1 MPTATAADQTE
12 TARLAL
18 EEVCSGR
25 DLDGIAR
32 VYHPDFV
39 DHVNRLTYRG
49 HEGARRSVAL
59 YLELFPDLRF
69 EVDDQVSEG
78 DKVASRWTLRG
89 THRGREVELRVI
101 VISRF
106 EDGRIIED
114 WAASDTM
121 DLVRQ
126 LGLLRTLKLA
136 VTHRKLIF
144 DRAGVA
150 SQRGEPRG
158 AIDMITCRFRRNRS
172 CPIPPSETERIR
184 RIFDKQ
190 APKYDK
196 SMSRFERLLFAGNR
210 EWVCERA
217 EGEILEL
224 AAGTAR
230 NLPFYSAD
238 VKVTGVELS
247 PEMANLGRR
256 RAEDLGREIDM
267 QVGDA
272 EALPFPDDSF
282 DSVVCTYG
290 LCTIPD
296 DAAAISEA
304 KRVLRPGG
312 RILLA
317 EHVRSP
323 NPIVRT
329 IQRLLEPFARR
340 FGGDHLLREPL
351 DHLAAEGFEV
361 EELKR
366 LKAGWVELVAARKP
380 VDRRISCGR

>member
-12 TARLAL
+12 TARRAL
-18 EEVCSGR
+18 EQVCSGR
-25 DLDGIAR
+25 DLDGIPR
-32 VYHPDFV
+32 DYHPDFV
-39 DHVNRLTYRG
+39 DHVNRFTYRG
-49 HEGARRSVAL
+49 HAGARQSVAL
-59 YLELFPDLRF
+59 YLELFPDLSF
-69 EVDDQVSEG
+69 EVNDQVTEG
-78 DKVASRWTLRG
+78 EKVASRWTLRG
-89 THRGREVELRVI
+89 THKGREVELRGI

-106 EDGRIIED
+106 ADGRIIED
-114 WAASDTM
+114 WAASDTLE
-121 DLVRQ
+121 LVRQ
-126 LGLLRTLKLA
+126 LGLRRTLGLA
-136 VTHRKLIF
+136 VKHRKLIF
-144 DRAGVA
+144 DPEGSAAGPGVIRRAVD
-150 SQRGEPRG
+150 R
-158 AIDMITCRFRRNRS
+158 ITCRFRSDCAIR
-172 CPIPPSETERIR
+172 PSETERIR
-184 RIFDKQ
+184 QIFDKQ

-196 SMSRFERLLFAGNR
+196 SMSRFERLLFGGNR

-217 EGEILEL
+217 EGEVLEL

-247 PEMANLGRR
+247 PEMAELGRR
-256 RAEDLGREIDM
+256 RAAELGREIDM

-272 EALPFPDDSF
+272 TDLPFPDESF
-282 DSVVCTYG
+282 ETVVCTYG

-296 DAAAISEA
+296 DGAAVREA

-329 IQRLLEPFARR
+329 IQRIAEPFAHR

-351 DHLAAEGFEV
+351 DHLEAEGFQVDEV
-361 EELKR
+361 ER
-366 LKAGWVELVAARKP
+366 QKAGWVELVAARKP
-380 VDRRISCGR
+380 A

>member
-1 MPTATAADQTE
+1 MPTATAADQTT
-12 TARLAL
+12 TARRAL

-25 DLDGIAR
+25 DLEGISR

-39 DHVNRLTYRG
+39 DHVNGLEYHG

-69 EVDDQVSEG
+69 EVEGQVSEG
-78 DKVASRWTLRG
+78 DRVASRWTLRG
-89 THRGREVELRVI
+89 THRAREVELRGI

-121 DLVRQ
+121 ELVRQ
-126 LGLLRTLKLA
+126 LGLRRTLQLA
-136 VTHRKLIF
+136 VKHRKLFF
-144 DRAGVA
+144 DKGDKPGGQGFSPRRAFDNTLARLGV
-150 SQRGEPRG
+150 
-158 AIDMITCRFRRNRS
+158 NRS
-172 CPIPPSETERIR
+172 CSVPNETDRVR

-196 SMSRFERLLFAGNR
+196 SMARFERLLFSGNR
-210 EWVCERA
+210 EWACSRA
-217 EGEILEL
+217 EGEVLEI

-230 NLPFYSAD
+230 NLPFYPEG
-238 VKVTGVELS
+238 VRVTGVELS
-247 PEMANLGRR
+247 PEMAALGRK
-256 RAEDLGREIDM
+256 RAEELGRQIDM
-267 QVGDA
+267 RVGDA
-272 EALPFPDDSF
+272 EALDFPDESF
-282 DSVVCTYG
+282 DTVVCTYG

-296 DAAAISEA
+296 DAAAVQEA

-323 NPIVRT
+323 NPVVRA
-329 IQRLLEPFARR
+329 IQRVLDPLAHR

-351 DHLAAEGFEV
+351 EHLDAAGFEITEV
-361 EELKR
+361 KR
-366 LKAGWVELVAARKP
+366 AKAGWVELCAARKP
-380 VDRRISCGR
+380 N

>member
-1 MPTATAADQTE
+1 MPTVTAADQTE

-39 DHVNRLTYRG
+39 DHVNRLTYHG
-49 HEGARRSVAL
+49 HAGARRSVAL
-59 YLELFPDLRF
+59 YLKLFPDLRF
-69 EVDDQVSEG
+69 EVEEQVSEG
-78 DKVASRWTLRG
+78 DRVASRWTLRG
-89 THRGREVELRVI
+89 TNRGREVELRGI

-106 EDGRIIED
+106 EDERIVED

-121 DLVRQ
+121 ELVRQ
-126 LGLLRTLKLA
+126 LGLRRTFQLA
-136 VTHRKLIF
+136 IKHRKLIF
-144 DRAGVA
+144 VPETPAFQQGAR
-150 SQRGEPRG
+150 PG
-158 AIDMITCRFRRNRS
+158 AIDRITCRFRRNRS
-172 CPIPPSETERIR
+172 CPVPPSETERIR

-190 APKYDK
+190 APKYAQ

-217 EGEILEL
+217 EGEVLEL

-230 NLPFYSAD
+230 NLPFYSGG

-247 PEMANLGRR
+247 PEMAELGRQ
-256 RAEDLGREIDM
+256 RAEELGREIDM
-267 QVGDA
+267 RVGDA
-272 EALPFPDDSF
+272 EALPLPDDSF
-282 DSVVCTYG
+282 DTVVCTYG

-296 DAAAISEA
+296 DAAAIREA

-323 NPIVRT
+323 NPLLRA
-329 IQRLLEPFARR
+329 IQRLLEPLAHR

-351 DHLAAEGFEV
+351 DHLAAEGFEIDEV
-361 EELKR
+361 KR
-366 LKAGWVELVAARKP
+366 LKAGWVELVAAHKP
-380 VDRRISCGR
+380 A